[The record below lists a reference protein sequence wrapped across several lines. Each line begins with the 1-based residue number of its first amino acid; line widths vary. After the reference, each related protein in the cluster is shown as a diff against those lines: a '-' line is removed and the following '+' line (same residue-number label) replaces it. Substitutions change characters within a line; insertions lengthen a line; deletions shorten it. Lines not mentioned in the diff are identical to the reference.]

1 MRYLVLGGTGF
12 LGSKIVHKLISSGNE
27 VACTKREGS
36 HMERLL
42 DCMDK
47 IDVVSTSLCD
57 IEMYFQTKKTDCVIN
72 VACNYG
78 RQSMLYG
85 DVLEANIEFP
95 LKVLN
100 KMTEYGVQRFLT
112 IGTGLP
118 DELNMYSFSKK
129 MFSEFGRFYHEKHGI
144 DFYNLKLEMFYGP
157 DEPRDRFIPS
167 VITSLLQGKDVDTS
181 IGTQK
186 RDIIYVE
193 DIIKAVFMVLDSD
206 LKGYYEIPVGTGDAP
221 TISEL
226 LDYIKE
232 KSGSSAVIHKGAYP
246 MRADEPDCVAD
257 TQFLKSIG
265 EWNPTPWKEGIA
277 NMIEHM
283 RKEKTDENLN

>member
-1 MRYLVLGGTGF
+1 MDYLILGGNGF
-12 LGSKIVHKLISSGNE
+12 LGSKIVKKLLSEGANVTCVKRDSSELSRLQDFIEKITWISNALPE
-27 VACTKREGS
+27 
-36 HMERLL
+36 
-42 DCMDK
+42 
-47 IDVVSTSLCD
+47 
-57 IEMYFQTKKTDCVIN
+57 IEDYFKNHNVDCVIN
-72 VACNYG
+72 IACNYG
-78 RQSMLYG
+78 RQSVLYG

-100 KMTEYGVQRFLT
+100 KMTEYGVRRFLT

-157 DEPRDRFIPS
+157 DEPKDRFIPS
-167 VITSLLQGKDVDTS
+167 VIDSLLKGKDVDTS

-193 DIIKAVFMVLDSD
+193 DIVKAVFMVLDSN
-206 LKGYYEIPVGTGDAP
+206 LKGYYEIPVGTGVAP
-221 TISEL
+221 SISEL
-226 LDYIKE
+226 LDYIKVQT
-232 KSGSSAVIHKGAYP
+232 KSTAQIHKGAYP

-257 TQFLKSIG
+257 ISFLKSIG

-277 NMIEHM
+277 NMIETM
-283 RKEKTDENLN
+283 RKAEEQ